1 MINLAYKDITHSFVK
16 FIVTAM
22 GVGMLLGIVLIMM
35 GVYRGMVTDAQVML
49 DDIGADLWIVQE
61 DTLGPFAESSR
72 IHEDLKNTLRVNPDI
87 DKSAALAFLNLQVK
101 TPEGV
106 MRRVYSVGYD
116 PHGDISAINPKR
128 LVNGRALEKSH
139 YEIVVSKKLGFSL
152 NDKIKLGRNIYTV
165 VGITEGAVSSG
176 GDPVIYVSLKDA
188 QELQFLYSN
197 ARIRNDR
204 ARGMKVDA
212 DNHLVNA
219 VVATLKGGSDPD
231 DVAKTIRRWKHLSVY
246 TAEQQRNILTKNV
259 IETASKQIGMFTVIL
274 VGVSSIIIALIIYTM
289 TLEKIKEISIMKLV
303 GLPNFMITKMIM
315 QETLTL
321 GVLAFI
327 FGNLFAHAIWDKFPK
342 RVMLQI
348 PDAWA
353 LFGIVIVASIL
364 ASLFGVYKAI
374 KADPR
379 AAIGG

>member
-1 MINLAYKDITHSFVK
+1 MINLAYKDIRHSLLKFV
-16 FIVTAM
+16 VTAM
-22 GVGMLLGIVLIMM
+22 GVGMLLGIVLIMI

-61 DTLGPFAESSR
+61 NTLGPFAESSR
-72 IHEDLKNTLRVNPDI
+72 IHEDLKNTLRANPAVE
-87 DKSAALAFLNLQVK
+87 KTAAMAFLNLQVE
-101 TPEGV
+101 TPGGV
-106 MRRVYSVGYD
+106 MKRVYSVGYD
-116 PHGDISAINPKR
+116 PHGEIPAINPSR
-128 LVNGRALEKSH
+128 LVEGRALAKNH
-139 YEIVVSKKLGFSL
+139 YEIVTSRKLGFKPG
-152 NDKIKLGRNIYTV
+152 DRIRLGRNVYTV
-165 VGITEGAVSSG
+165 VGITKGAVSSG

-204 ARGMKVDA
+204 ARGINVQA

-219 VVATLKGGSDPD
+219 VVATTKPGYDPSK
-231 DVAKTIRRWKHLSVY
+231 VAENLRRWKHLGVF
-246 TAEQQRNILTKNV
+246 TGEEQRTLLTKNV

-274 VGVSSIIIALIIYTM
+274 VVVSSIIIALIIYTM

-303 GLPNFMITKMIM
+303 GLPNFTITKMIM

-321 GVLAFI
+321 GILAFI

-342 RVMLQI
+342 RVVLEV

-353 LFGIVIVASIL
+353 LFGIVLLASIL
-364 ASLFGVYKAI
+364 SSLFGVYKAI

-379 AAIGG
+379 SAIG